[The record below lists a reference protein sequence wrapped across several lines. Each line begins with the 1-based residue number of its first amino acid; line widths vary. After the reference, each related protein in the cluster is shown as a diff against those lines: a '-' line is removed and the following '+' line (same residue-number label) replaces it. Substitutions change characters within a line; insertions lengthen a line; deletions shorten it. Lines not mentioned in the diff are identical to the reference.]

1 MQTKSLKIPAIIF
14 AIGLILCL
22 LTCLFAGTIKVPTIT
37 EQDFNYAATYRLG
50 GETKTLEG
58 VYRVSFISTGEGTN
72 PHNRYYEG
80 HYPED
85 PDGGEPEHH
94 TIAKQ
99 DGLELRVVFIFTDRY
114 LMGDGDPD
122 QIYQHAIPDPY
133 LAAYDDMGV
142 EYIDMETLEKFGA
155 ELVSWETP
163 QPIENTFVFSEFVLL
178 HQDSMTLMLLVGI
191 LAIIASMIFVK
202 RDKTIPYTTLDKV
215 STVFNFL
222 VVLVALP
229 FMTLVVS
236 LMPIYVSGDEIIY
249 KLDLCVPVITALS
262 VAASLSL
269 RRKHYSVAG
278 FCIQFIG
285 PVLFVVLAVLES
297 ILPV

>member
-1 MQTKSLKIPAIIF
+1 MKTKSLKIPAIIF

-58 VYRVSFISTGEGTN
+58 VYRVRFISTGEGTN

-85 PDGGEPEHH
+85 PDRGEPEHH

-99 DGLELRVVFIFTDRY
+99 DGLELRIVFIFTDRY

-142 EYIDMETLEKFGA
+142 EYADMETLEKFDA
-155 ELVSWETP
+155 ELISWETP

-178 HQDSMTLMLLVGI
+178 HDVSMLLMLLVGI
-191 LAIIASMIFVK
+191 LVIIASMIFVK
-202 RDKTIPYTTLDKV
+202 RDKTVPYKALDKV
-215 STVFNFL
+215 SVVFNY
-222 VVLVALP
+222 LVALVAIP
-229 FMTLVVS
+229 FIALVVW
-236 LMPIYVSGDEIIY
+236 LMALYVSGNEVIY
-249 KLDLCVPVITALS
+249 KVDLCIPAITAFT
-262 VAASLSL
+262 VAASIVL
-269 RRKHYSVAG
+269 RRKGYTKTG
-278 FCIQFIG
+278 FFIQFAG
-285 PVLFVVLAVLES
+285 PVLFVLLAALES
-297 ILPV
+297 ALHL